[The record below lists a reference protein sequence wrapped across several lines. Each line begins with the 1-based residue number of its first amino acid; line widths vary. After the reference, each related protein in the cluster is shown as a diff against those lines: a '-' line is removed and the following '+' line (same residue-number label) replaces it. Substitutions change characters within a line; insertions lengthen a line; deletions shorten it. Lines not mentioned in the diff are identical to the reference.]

1 MYNFVCIPLVCIHCC
16 LFYMPQIIHHDTS
29 MAFNYECTVCTRCY
43 IHVPHMKYT
52 LLRLLPITPRGNELF
67 HFVIHR
73 PILVA
78 RFHLPPSAA
87 PTGSLRVAR
96 AFQHR
101 HTFGHGCTQRCFN
114 IFKRG
119 SGSGIEIQAT
129 VDHRQ
134 HVGVW
139 HLDNNDNV
147 DTHKHRTQM
156 VVSKMLCTIPK
167 IKIKC
172 QQSDKT
178 QQPTTTTCS
187 YVLR

>member
-1 MYNFVCIPLVCIHCC
+1 MCTLLFILHATNHSSFIMTPQWHSFMNVQYVPGATYMY
-16 LFYMPQIIHHDTS
+16 
-29 MAFNYECTVCTRCY
+29 
-43 IHVPHMKYT
+43 HMKYT

-96 AFQHR
+96 AFQRR